1 MMENGGKRWKM
12 VGNGGKWWK
21 IVENGK
27 MMENGGKRSKSIEIP
42 NAIKAKGESFETNP
56 DTEQNWAKTCVDV
69 FGLPILTRTK
79 QGRKK
84 GQSNPPEMPID
95 C

>member
-27 MMENGGKRSKSIEIP
+27 MVENGGKRSKSIEIP
-42 NAIKAKGESFETNP
+42 NAIKAKGENFETNP
-56 DTEQNWAKTCVDV
+56 DTE
-69 FGLPILTRTK
+69 
-79 QGRKK
+79 
-84 GQSNPPEMPID
+84 
-95 C
+95 